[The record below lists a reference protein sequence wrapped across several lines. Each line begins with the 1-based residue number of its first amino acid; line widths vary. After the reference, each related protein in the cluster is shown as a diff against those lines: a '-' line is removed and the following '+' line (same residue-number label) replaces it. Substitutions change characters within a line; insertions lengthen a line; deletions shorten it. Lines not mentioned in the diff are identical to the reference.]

1 MTALSLFPTDF
12 CLPESI
18 TPEIFLRDYWQ
29 KKPLI
34 IRNGLPEIVGQFEP
48 QDIIE
53 LAQNEDVT
61 ARLIKT
67 FSNDDWKVFF
77 SPLTETDFK
86 ELPEKWSVLVQN
98 MEQWSPELGQL
109 WNKFGFIP
117 QWQRDDIMVSY
128 APKGGSVGKHYDEY
142 DVFLVQGYGRRRWQ
156 LGKWCDSSTAF
167 KPNQPIRIFDDMG
180 ELVIDEVMNPGDIL
194 YIPARM
200 AHYGVAEED
209 CLTFSFGLRY
219 PNLTHLIDGIS
230 KGFCHQDPDLNLSEF
245 DLPLRLTQSVQRSGK
260 LADENIQV
268 MKQQLLDKLAHSEAF
283 DKLFKQAVAS
293 AVSSRRYEL
302 LVSEEMSDP
311 EEVRADLEEGALL
324 CQDNNCKLLYTENPL
339 RIYANG
345 EWLDELNLVETEV
358 LKRLADGE
366 FLDWAFLTDLTN
378 ETEDPETTMELL
390 LDSICNWLDD
400 GWVLLDD
407 YV

>member
-1 MTALSLFPTDF
+1 MTALSSVDF
-12 CLPESI
+12 CLPEHI

-29 KKPLI
+29 KKPLV

-61 ARLIKT
+61 ARLVKT
-67 FSNDDWKVFF
+67 FSDDDWKVFF
-77 SPLTETDFK
+77 SPLSEKDFQK
-86 ELPEKWSVLVQN
+86 LPEKWSVLVQN
-98 MEQWSPELGQL
+98 LEQWSPELGQL

-142 DVFLVQGYGRRRWQ
+142 DVFLVQGYGHRRWR
-156 LGKWCDSSTAF
+156 LGKWCDPSTEF

-200 AHYGVAEED
+200 AHYGVAEDD

-219 PNLTHLIDGIS
+219 PNLSNLIDGIS

-245 DLPLRLTQSVQRSGK
+245 DLPLRLSQSVQRTGK
-260 LADENIQV
+260 LADENIQA
-268 MKQQLLDKLAHSEAF
+268 MKQLLLDKLAHSEAF
-283 DKLFKQAVAS
+283 DSLFKQAVAS

-302 LVSEEMSDP
+302 LVSDEMCDP
-311 EEVRADLEEGALL
+311 DEVRSILEEDGAFLS
-324 CQDNNCKLLYTENPL
+324 QDNNCKLLYTENPL

-345 EWLDELNLVETEV
+345 EWLDELNVIETEV
-358 LKRLADGE
+358 LKRLSDGE
-366 FLDWAFLTDLTN
+366 SLDWAFLSNLVN
-378 ETEDPETTMELL
+378 ETEDPETSMDLL
-390 LDSICNWLDD
+390 LDSICNWVDD
-400 GWVLLDD
+400 GWALIE
-407 YV
+407 

>member
-1 MTALSLFPTDF
+1 MTALSQADF

-67 FSNDDWKVFF
+67 FSDDDWKVFF
-77 SPLTETDFK
+77 SPLTEQDFK
-86 ELPEKWSVLVQN
+86 HLPQKWSVLVQN

-156 LGKWCDSSTAF
+156 LGKWCDSSTEF

-180 ELVIDEVMNPGDIL
+180 DLVIDEVMNPGDIL

-230 KGFCHQDPDLNLSEF
+230 KVFCHQDPDLNLSEF

-260 LADENIQV
+260 LADENIQM
-268 MKQQLLDKLAHSEAF
+268 MKQQLLDKLSHSEAF
-283 DKLFKQAVAS
+283 DKLFKQAVAT

-302 LVSEEMSDP
+302 LVAEEMSEP
-311 EEVRADLEEGALL
+311 EDVRADLEDGALL

-366 FLDWAFLTDLTN
+366 CLDWAFLTDLTN

-400 GWVLLDD
+400 GLVLLDD

>member
-1 MTALSLFPTDF
+1 MTALSHTDF
-12 CLPESI
+12 CLPEHI

-53 LAQNEDVT
+53 LAQNEEVT
-61 ARLIKT
+61 ARLVKT
-67 FSNDDWKVFF
+67 YGEDDWKVFF
-77 SPLTETDFK
+77 SPLTEKDFQK
-86 ELPEKWSVLVQN
+86 LPEKWSVLVQN
-98 MEQWSPELGQL
+98 MEQWSPELGLL

-142 DVFLVQGYGRRRWQ
+142 DVFLVQGYGQRRWQ
-156 LGKWCDSSTAF
+156 LGKWCDPSTEF
-167 KPNQPIRIFDDMG
+167 KPNQPIRIFDEMG

-200 AHYGVAEED
+200 AHYGVAEND

-219 PNLTHLIDGIS
+219 PNLNQLIEGIG

-245 DLPLRLTQSVQRSGK
+245 DFPLRLTQSEQRTGK
-260 LADENIQV
+260 LADENIRA

-283 DKLFKQAVAS
+283 DLLFKQAVAS

-302 LVSEEMSDP
+302 LVPDEISDP
-311 EEVRADLEEGALL
+311 DEVRSILEEGAWLA
-324 CQDNNCKLLYTENPL
+324 QDSNCKLLYTENPL

-345 EWLDELNLVETEV
+345 EWLDELNLIETEA

-366 FLDWAFLTDLTN
+366 ALDWAFLTDLVSGA
-378 ETEDPETTMELL
+378 EDPETVMALL

-400 GWVLLDD
+400 GWVIMD
-407 YV
+407 